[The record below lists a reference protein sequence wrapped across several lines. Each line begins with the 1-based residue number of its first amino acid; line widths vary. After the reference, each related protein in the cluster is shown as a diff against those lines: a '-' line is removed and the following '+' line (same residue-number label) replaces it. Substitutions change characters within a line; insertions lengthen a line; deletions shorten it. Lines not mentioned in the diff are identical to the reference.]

1 MAMQDRVSGSDF
13 QTQMDLEGL
22 PRHVALTNDVPT
34 YQMKVS
40 DRILIVVSGTGED
53 ATGIVTLP
61 AVADAAGK
69 MYYICAPTGATGDD
83 VSIYI
88 KETAAEYTGID
99 SDDGDLDADEDYI
112 ILLSTGKEWRTVT
125 NGVAA

>member
-1 MAMQDRVSGSDF
+1 MDNRVSGSDF
-13 QTQMDLEGL
+13 QTQADLEGF
-22 PRHVALTNDVPT
+22 PRHVLLTDGVPT

-40 DRILIVVSGTGED
+40 DRILIVKSSTGED

-61 AVADAAGK
+61 SVADSAGK
-69 MYYICAPTGATGDD
+69 MYYICAPTGSTDDD

-88 KETAAEYTGID
+88 KETAAEYTGLG

>member
-22 PRHVALTNDVPT
+22 PRHVALTDTVAT
-34 YQMKVS
+34 YQMLVS
-40 DRILIVVSGTGED
+40 DRILIVISGTGED
-53 ATGIVTLP
+53 DTGIVTLP
-61 AVADAAGK
+61 SVADAAGK

-83 VSIYI
+83 VSIYE
-88 KETAAEYTGID
+88 KETAAEYAGLGT
-99 SDDGDLDADEDYI
+99 DDGDLDADEDYV

-125 NGVAA
+125 NGVA